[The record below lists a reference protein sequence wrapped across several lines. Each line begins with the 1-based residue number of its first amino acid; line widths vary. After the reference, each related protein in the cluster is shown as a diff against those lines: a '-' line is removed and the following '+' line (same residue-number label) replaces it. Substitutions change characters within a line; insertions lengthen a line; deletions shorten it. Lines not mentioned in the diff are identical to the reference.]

1 MGILKYHIR
10 HIYRHFYYKFHERKN
25 IIYLLFLLFSLYSIL
40 FSCDTIRVDKT
51 NAIISNKE
59 VSHRHAND
67 NGRITL

>member
-40 FSCDTIRVDKT
+40 FSCDTI
-51 NAIISNKE
+51 
-59 VSHRHAND
+59 H
-67 NGRITL
+67 LF